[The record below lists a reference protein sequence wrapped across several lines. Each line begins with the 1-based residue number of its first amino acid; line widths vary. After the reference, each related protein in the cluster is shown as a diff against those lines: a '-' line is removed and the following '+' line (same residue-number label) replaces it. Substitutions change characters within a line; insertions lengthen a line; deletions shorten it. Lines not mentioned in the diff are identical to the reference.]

1 MEMSYRALSLLRGD
15 FAMSEQRFV
24 LPGEEIGTEEEYVAG
39 SGTYV
44 EEARIFATVAG
55 RLTEE
60 NHTLSVA
67 GASSLQRLRP
77 GMLVVGRI
85 DNISEPVALAV
96 MESDEE
102 SSKGMGGPAPQDGRP
117 SPNPNRYPKSSGYV
131 VLHASFIK
139 RGYVKKVR
147 DEYRIG
153 DLIRGKIV
161 EEKFGEYHIS
171 TDDAHCGCIMAFCS
185 ACRTPLEKRDTLLQ
199 CPACGRREN
208 RHVADDYRLNG
219 S

>member
-1 MEMSYRALSLLRGD
+1 
-15 FAMSEQRFV
+15 MSEQRFV
-24 LPGEEIGTEEEYVAG
+24 LPGEEIGTEEEFVAG
-39 SGTYV
+39 AGTYV
-44 EEARIFATVAG
+44 EEARIFAAVAG
-55 RLTEE
+55 RLSEE
-60 NHTLSVA
+60 NHTLSVT
-67 GASSLQRLRP
+67 GVPSLKRFKP
-77 GMLVVGRI
+77 GTFVVGRI

-96 MESDEE
+96 VEGD
-102 SSKGMGGPAPQDGRP
+102 KNAQNQDAQT
-117 SPNPNRYPKSSGYV
+117 NRYPQSSGYV

-153 DLIRGKIV
+153 DLIRGKIA

-171 TDDAHCGCIMAFCS
+171 TDDPHCGCIMAFCS
-185 ACRTPLEKRDTLLQ
+185 ECRTPLEKRETLLQ

-208 RHVADDYRLNG
+208 RHLADDYRLIG